1 MNHPYIVSAA
11 IQLVPV
17 DAGNKHAYVWIDEV
31 IAIIKQEGLSCE
43 VGPFSTSIDADYE
56 SLMRVIDKINEY
68 LLSKSCP
75 EWLLNVQIQVR
86 SGADMTS
93 GEKIAGHKG

>member
-17 DAGNKHAYVWIDEV
+17 DAGNRHAYAWIDEV
-31 IAIIKQEGLSCE
+31 IEIIKKEGLPCE

-56 SLMRVIDKINEY
+56 SIIRVIDKINTY
-68 LLSKSCP
+68 LLSKNCP

-93 GEKIAGHKG
+93 DEKVARHKS